1 MRHPIQIF
9 IVLTAFAILVTSSA
23 LTSNQ
28 ALAQSAAEKLYADL
42 AKLPTSERA
51 KRIEEGARKEGKL
64 TLIKT
69 IRGKLGRG
77 HLKLFQKRYP
87 WLKVEMSELGSQDAA
102 ERLIAEETVGRHL
115 TDVVGLSVLDLTV
128 ILEKGLTATYPTPAT
143 DRILKKYRK
152 YVDPKNRW
160 TTWYWSEHGIV
171 YNTNLLS
178 PAEAPKSW
186 DDLCKPKYK
195 GMISFDPAET
205 RYLSNLHKMMG
216 EEKLA
221 KWLECIAKNE
231 PIIQRGH
238 TVRLQL
244 MLAGDHAICGDQYLY
259 KGTQFKT
266 KKPDTPF
273 GVVYS
278 APILANAGSNII
290 NKNTPH
296 PYASAMYADW
306 CLSDE
311 SQQYMASQFRGPVT
325 IKHPYMPD
333 DARLVGLTGPADLEV
348 VKRVHEYWNKYI
360 GKKR

>member
-1 MRHPIQIF
+1 MEGGKTMRHPIQIF

-28 ALAQSAAEKLYADL
+28 AWAQSAAEKLYADL
-42 AKLPTSERA
+42 AKLPTAERA

-87 WLKVEMSELGSQDAA
+87 WLKV
-102 ERLIAEETVGRHL
+102 
-115 TDVVGLSVLDLTV
+115 
-128 ILEKGLTATYPTPAT
+128 TYPTPAT

-152 YVDPKNRW
+152 YVDPKNLW

-186 DDLCKPKYK
+186 DDLCNPKYK
-195 GMISFDPAET
+195 GMISYEPAET
-205 RYLSNLHKMMG
+205 RYLTNLHKMMG

-221 KWLECIAKNE
+221 KWLQCIAKNE

-244 MLAGDHAICGDQYLY
+244 MLAGDHAICGDQYIY
-259 KGTQFKT
+259 KGTQIKT
-266 KKPDTPF
+266 KKPDAPF
-273 GVVYS
+273 GVVWS
-278 APILANAGSNII
+278 APILANAGANII

-333 DARLVGLTGPADLEV
+333 DVKLVGLTGPADLEV